1 MPLVKRREKAENQ
14 PVALGDRDLVLG
26 NRVMQ
31 PLAFPETRHV
41 LDWLRLDDVVV
52 GVYDNADHVDLSH
65 PGDEIAFGRALE
77 LEPDG
82 YRHLGAAAVCR
93 LAQPV
98 HAVHPDIENLARL
111 VHAHIGLRALARGG
125 DFRTGNVIRRARAG
139 CKRKA
144 GSAKGKNAG
153 RKCGK

>member
-1 MPLVKRREKAENQ
+1 MRRPLFR
-14 PVALGDRDLVLG
+14 PF
-26 NRVMQ
+26 
-31 PLAFPETRHV
+31 FPHR
-41 LDWLRLDDVVV
+41 
-52 GVYDNADHVDLSH
+52 
-65 PGDEIAFGRALE
+65 
-77 LEPDG
+77 
-82 YRHLGAAAVCR
+82 GAAAVCR

-98 HAVHPDIENLARL
+98 NAVHQGIENLARL

-125 DFRTGNVIRRARAG
+125 DFRTGNVIRRARAR